1 MPGVG
6 KGRGAAARNNLKGHA
21 LEGIAHSSCIGT
33 WRQAEH
39 FIGRRRRGIRDA
51 HAKDSSNVT
60 RHVKHN
66 RGCRCRSSPCES
78 INRAWSLLHYGGP
91 FNSNRRHRC

>member
-1 MPGVG
+1 MQLQQGWEGGKSKTMPGMG

-39 FIGRRRRGIRDA
+39 FIG
-51 HAKDSSNVT
+51 
-60 RHVKHN
+60 
-66 RGCRCRSSPCES
+66 
-78 INRAWSLLHYGGP
+78 
-91 FNSNRRHRC
+91 

>member
-39 FIGRRRRGIRDA
+39 FIG
-51 HAKDSSNVT
+51 
-60 RHVKHN
+60 
-66 RGCRCRSSPCES
+66 
-78 INRAWSLLHYGGP
+78 
-91 FNSNRRHRC
+91 